1 MVTKKN
7 ITKKNKKKCEGGAKK
22 KNSLQIRKK
31 GTYKL
36 RGPKK
41 LKTTVMTY
49 DMDKPIT
56 WTRTGKKYN
65 TKEEAD
71 RAKKPKKKSPSED
84 SILSMLSNTSVMS
97 KDAKKNTGP
106 TPIYEDFSNVF
117 K

>member
-7 ITKKNKKKCEGGAKK
+7 ITAKKKKCKGGAKK
-22 KNSLQIRKK
+22 KNPLLIKKK

-41 LKTTVMTY
+41 LKTTIMTY

-71 RAKKPKKKSPSED
+71 KAKKSRSPSED
-84 SILSMLSNTSVMS
+84 SIFSMFSNTSVMS
-97 KDAKKNTGP
+97 KEAKKNTSSTP
-106 TPIYEDFSNVF
+106 TYEDFSNVF

>member
-7 ITKKNKKKCEGGAKK
+7 ITAKKKKCEGGAKK
-22 KNSLQIRKK
+22 KNPLLIKKK

-41 LKTTVMTY
+41 LKTTIMTY

-71 RAKKPKKKSPSED
+71 RAKKPKKSRSPSED
-84 SILSMLSNTSVMS
+84 SIFSMFSNTSVMS
-97 KDAKKNTGP
+97 KEAKKNTSSTP
-106 TPIYEDFSNVF
+106 TYEDFSNVF